1 MSDLAPRPL
10 SALAAIP
17 VTRLKHVAEKRAA
30 ALATMGVETVF
41 DLLTTYPRRYVDRTR
56 QVDLSDLALG
66 DEVAVFGEVTK
77 SQARRTKNGRALVE
91 VTVTDGT
98 GRLQIVF
105 FNQAWRDR
113 QLAVGVH
120 ALFFGKVTDFRGTR
134 QMTNPVVDVI
144 VGVAGG
150 ERDPSRVG
158 RVVPIY
164 PASGKAG
171 LTSWEMG
178 GFVDESLRRAGTLL
192 DPLPEDVRRAHQFV
206 DRQAAFVGIHAPG
219 EYADIAP
226 ARRRLVFDE
235 FFRLQILLQLRRA
248 RLAQTAA
255 GIAHPIFDGD
265 FDVTPG
271 SLSTPADSLVRQFL
285 AGHRYALTGA
295 QRRAL
300 GAIGRD
306 LAATMPMHRLLQGDV
321 GAGKTTVALAA
332 LLAVVDGGGQ
342 GALMAPTEVLAE
354 QHAVS
359 IRRDVEGLTRSD
371 DRVLGGRRPLRVEV
385 LTSKVK
391 PVDRR
396 RLLEALERGDVDI
409 VIGTHALL
417 SDDVRFKALGLV
429 VIDEQHRF
437 GVEQRATL
445 RDKGRSHSAL
455 GRDPDL
461 LVMTATPIPRTAAL
475 VLFGDLDLTVIDEL
489 PGGRQPITTTW
500 ARDGA
505 AVADAWARVRTE
517 VASGH
522 RAFVVCPLVEGSEKV
537 EAASAVSEWQRLAR
551 DELAGLQVGLLH
563 GQLKDVEKEL
573 TMERFRRG
581 DLDVLVATT
590 VIEVGVDVPEA
601 TVMVIEDAWRFG
613 IAQLHQ
619 LRGRVG
625 RGPDASYCFL
635 LGEPTSD
642 DGIERLDAL
651 VRSRDG
657 FYLAEVDLDLRGE
670 GTLLGARQR
679 GRSDLRLA
687 SLSRDG
693 ELLEVAKTVAEAT
706 VAASPDLAAH
716 PDLIDELRLFIDEEE
731 AAYLFMS

>member
-1 MSDLAPRPL
+1 
-10 SALAAIP
+10 
-17 VTRLKHVAEKRAA
+17 
-30 ALATMGVETVF
+30 
-41 DLLTTYPRRYVDRTR
+41 
-56 QVDLSDLALG
+56 
-66 DEVAVFGEVTK
+66 
-77 SQARRTKNGRALVE
+77 
-91 VTVTDGT
+91 
-98 GRLQIVF
+98 
-105 FNQAWRDR
+105 
-113 QLAVGVH
+113 
-120 ALFFGKVTDFRGTR
+120 
-134 QMTNPVVDVI
+134 
-144 VGVAGG
+144 
-150 ERDPSRVG
+150 
-158 RVVPIY
+158 
-164 PASGKAG
+164 
-171 LTSWEMG
+171 MG
-178 GFVDESLRRAGTLL
+178 GFVEESLRRAGTLL
-192 DPLPEDVRRAHQFV
+192 DPLDDVVRHQHELV
-206 DRQAAFVGIHAPG
+206 TRDDAFIGIHTPS
-219 EYADIAP
+219 ELSDTTP

-235 FFRLQILLQLRRA
+235 FLRLQVLLQLRRA
-248 RLAQTAA
+248 RLAASA
-255 GIAHPIFDGD
+255 SGISHEVRDED

-271 SLSTPADSLVRQFL
+271 TLTTPDDSLVRQFL

-300 GAIGRD
+300 GDIARD
-306 LAATMPMHRLLQGDV
+306 LRGALPMHRLLQGDV

-342 GALMAPTEVLAE
+342 GVLMAPTEVLAE

-359 IRRDVEGLTRSD
+359 LSRDVAELTRPD
-371 DRVLGGRRPLRVEV
+371 PHVLGGTRPLRVAL

-391 PVDRR
+391 PIDRR
-396 RLLEALERGDVDI
+396 RTLEALERGSIDI
-409 VIGTHALL
+409 VVGTHALL
-417 SDDVRFKALGLV
+417 SDDVRFAALGLV

-445 RDKGRSHSAL
+445 REKGRSHSAL

-489 PGGRQPITTTW
+489 PGGRQPIATMWPRTAEDSARVW
-500 ARDGA
+500 ATVRDQ
-505 AVADAWARVRTE
+505 VAD
-517 VASGH
+517 GH
-522 RAFVVCPLVEGSEKV
+522 RAFVVCPLVDGSEKV
-537 EAASAVSEWQRLAR
+537 EAASAVKEYERLAR
-551 DELAGLQVGLLH
+551 EELQGLRVGLLH
-563 GQLKDVEKEL
+563 GQLKDVDKEL

-625 RGPDASYCFL
+625 RGTAASFCFL

-642 DGIERLDAL
+642 DGVARLEAL
-651 VRSRDG
+651 VESRDG

-687 SLSRDG
+687 SLARDG
-693 ELLEVAKTVAEAT
+693 ELLEAAKSVAEAM
-706 VAASPDLAAH
+706 VADSPTLEAH
-716 PDLIDELRLFIDEEE
+716 PDLIDELRLFVDEEE
-731 AAYLFMS
+731 AAYLFKS